1 MRFFKTLSAAVILTA
16 SLAIPAFAKDEIKIG
31 VTAGEHEE
39 IMEQVAKVAA
49 QKGLKLDI
57 VTFSDYVLPNQALDD
72 GDLDANSFQHVP
84 YLDNQIKDR
93 GYHLS
98 VVGYN
103 FVTPMGIYSDK
114 YKSLND
120 LPDGAKISIPND
132 PTNGGRALLLL
143 QAKGLIKV
151 DPDAGLVVS
160 PLDITENPKGFDFIE
175 LDAAQLPRSMAD
187 VDAAAI
193 NTNYAIEAK
202 LNPTKDSIAIESKD
216 SPYANVIVTRTDD
229 KDQPWVKIL
238 VESYNSDTIRDFIN
252 KKYDGAVVPVF

>member
-1 MRFFKTLSAAVILTA
+1 MHFIKTLSAAVILTA
-16 SLAIPAFAKDEIKIG
+16 SLALPAFAKDEIKVG

-49 QKGLKLDI
+49 KKGLKIDI
-57 VTFSDYVLPNQALDD
+57 VTFTDYVLPNQALDD

-84 YLDNQIKDR
+84 YLKNQIKDR
-93 GYHLS
+93 GYDLA

-114 YKSLND
+114 YKKLSD

-143 QAKGLIKV
+143 QSKGLIKV

-160 PLDITENPKGFDFIE
+160 PLDVIDNPHDFDFVE
-175 LDAAQLPRSMAD
+175 LDAAQLPRSLPD

-193 NTNYAIEAK
+193 NTNYAIEAGM
-202 LNPTKDSIAIESKD
+202 NPTRDSIAIESKK
-216 SPYANVIVTRTDD
+216 SPYANVIVTRTED
-229 KDQPWVKIL
+229 KDKPWVKVL
-238 VESYNSDTIRDFIN
+238 VDSYNSDTIRDFIN